1 MFSIYPSQVI
11 EYLFCPRFTYF
22 EYVLR
27 IPQYEE
33 KYYKVMKGREVHD
46 EKLIQNKEYLR
57 QRIGVVNKYLNQYL
71 CNEYLRGQV
80 DEVLEL
86 KDGTM
91 APLDYK
97 YAEYK
102 ERIFNTYKT
111 QLVCYAVLIE
121 DNFHKNVNKGY
132 LVYIRSNNKIIEV
145 DISDSD
151 KIEMKEY
158 AKCIIHIIDR
168 NFYPKGTK
176 DKLKCIDCTYKN
188 ICTK

>member
-1 MFSIYPSQVI
+1 MFSIYPSQLI

-27 IPQYEE
+27 VPQYEE
-33 KYYKVMKGREVHD
+33 KYFKVMKGRDVHD
-46 EKLIQNKEYLR
+46 EKLNRNKEYLR
-57 QRIGVVNKYLNQYL
+57 QRIGVINKFLDQYL
-71 CNEYLRGQV
+71 SNEYLRGQV

-102 ERIFNTYKT
+102 DRIFSTYKT

-121 DNFHKNVNKGY
+121 DNFHKKVDKGY

-145 DISDSD
+145 NIAD
-151 KIEMKEY
+151 KEKSEMKRC
-158 AKCIIHIIDR
+158 AKDVIDIINR

-176 DKLKCIDCTYKN
+176 DKLKCVDCTYRN
-188 ICTK
+188 ICVK

>member
-46 EKLIQNKEYLR
+46 EKLNQNKDYLR
-57 QRIGVVNKYLNQYL
+57 QRIGVINKYLNQYL

-121 DNFHKNVNKGY
+121 DNFHKKVNKGY

-145 DISDSD
+145 GISDSD

-158 AKCIIHIIDR
+158 ANSIIHIIDR